1 MAAFLDKGADVL
13 VESFKVGYIIGVE
26 RGDYGR
32 DNTAEVGRGKR
43 HEYGLSTA
51 GSV

>member
-1 MAAFLDKGADVL
+1 MAALINKRADVL

-26 RGDYGR
+26 RGDYSG
-32 DNTAEVGRGKR
+32 DNTAEVGRGKG
-43 HEYGLSTA
+43 HEFGLSTA